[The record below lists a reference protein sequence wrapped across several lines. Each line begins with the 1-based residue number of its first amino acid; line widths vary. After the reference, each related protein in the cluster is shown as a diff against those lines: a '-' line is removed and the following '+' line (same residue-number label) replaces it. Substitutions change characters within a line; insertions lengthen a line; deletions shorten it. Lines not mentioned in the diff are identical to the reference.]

1 MRVLFTTWASGA
13 HLASLVPL
21 ARSLLA
27 AGHQVRFAVPSGCA
41 AAVARTGLVPVPVG
55 SLPPAAVRV
64 AAAARRPAG
73 HWPAD
78 WPVRPAVL
86 SPEQHGVLRAF
97 GDRQVRIAD
106 GMAQGLVAFARC
118 WQPDLVVHDASAYAG
133 TVAAAVLGVP
143 AIGQLWGS
151 TAVVRL
157 ERHRLEGPPLPGY
170 ARLMR
175 RYGADPEREP
185 DLWLDPCP
193 PSLTLPSRSRRLPVR
208 FVPLDTPVEPPYAVP
223 PRPSP
228 APPSPRAAV
237 PAPYGRR
244 PYRPV
249 RSGPLRVCAAWDD
262 AAGPPEAV
270 RAALRVAEARGVE
283 VVRVGSAAEGR
294 PPAGPLHRVLPGC
307 GAVVHP
313 GGGTTLMAAALA
325 GVPQLVVAPRL
336 EQQLNGARL
345 ARVGAG
351 VLVPADQ
358 LDGSPRTATAAGA
371 RLARN
376 LFALLEQPSYAA
388 AARTLRREALAM
400 PGPDDAVGVV
410 TRLTAPDRTRT
421 DRPAP
426 HRPVTDRDGGGPG
439 PGHAKGPPPK

>member
-13 HLASLVPL
+13 HLVPLVPL

-97 GDRQVRIAD
+97 GDRQVRIAE

-133 TVAAAVLGVP
+133 TVAAAALGVP
-143 AIGQLWGS
+143 AVGQLWGS

-170 ARLMR
+170 SRLMR

-193 PSLTLPSRSRRLPVR
+193 PSLALPSRSRRLPVR
-208 FVPLDTPVEPPYAVP
+208 FVPVDLPADPPYAA
-223 PRPSP
+223 PRTSP
-228 APPSPRAAV
+228 APPRPRAAPV
-237 PAPYGRR
+237 PPGRP

-249 RSGPLRVCAAWDD
+249 RSGPVRVCAVWDD

-270 RAALRVAEARGVE
+270 RAALRVAESRGVE

-307 GAVVHP
+307 GAVLHP
-313 GGGTTLMAAALA
+313 GGGTTLMAATLA

-351 VLVPADQ
+351 TLVPADH
-358 LDGSPRTATAAGA
+358 LDGSPRTSAAAGA
-371 RLARN
+371 RLARH
-376 LFALLEQPSYAA
+376 LFALLEQPSYAT
-388 AARTLRREALAM
+388 AARTLRREALGM
-400 PGPDDAVGVV
+400 PGPDEAVGVV
-410 TRLTAPDRTRT
+410 TRLTDPDRGRADRSAT
-421 DRPAP
+421 DRGATD
-426 HRPVTDRDGGGPG
+426 RSATDRDGRRRTDEP
-439 PGHAKGPPPK
+439 